1 MFQSS
6 SSIQNIQDLQIPH
19 SSEIIIEDP
28 PDPNPPDPV
37 PLISAVAFPEHDY
50 SASSNNIISRLSK
63 KLAEMEQ
70 KCAQLEKENSVLVAK
85 NSKFEKEN
93 GELKSNKKL
102 LRLKINALTKQNKT
116 FKKKNSDYRSGI
128 MPVNVQNQVVRKRL
142 SHKLSEGQCD
152 FWLSK
157 KPRHRSKKWGPEDYS
172 KSQRLSLLC
181 NRAAYDFVR
190 EEIAPLPGFET
201 ARKKYSF
208 VRVVPN
214 QIIQATLFHLK
225 QMIST

>member
-1 MFQSS
+1 MSHFSFFFVNACS
-6 SSIQNIQDLQIPH
+6 
-19 SSEIIIEDP
+19 
-28 PDPNPPDPV
+28 
-37 PLISAVAFPEHDY
+37 
-50 SASSNNIISRLSK
+50 LSLFLPTGL
-63 KLAEMEQ
+63 KL
-70 KCAQLEKENSVLVAK
+70 

-93 GELKSNKKL
+93 GELRNNKKL

-128 MPVNVQNQVVRKRL
+128 MPVNVQNQIVRKRL

-208 VRVVPN
+208 V
-214 QIIQATLFHLK
+214 K
-225 QMIST
+225 SS